1 MSTTTVTPIT
11 KHLSSDEAI
20 ERGYRLLIASLDSS
34 EFHLFVSNQFDI
46 SSDVKRD
53 RMRPQG
59 RSRRCFLL
67 STQSYLRQRLNSTLW
82 RPRPAAPEC
91 KPRARH
97 KQPEAAAAPW
107 DVRQPLQ
114 SGSEEGVTSSQ

>member
-46 SSDVKRD
+46 SSD
-53 RMRPQG
+53 G
-59 RSRRCFLL
+59 
-67 STQSYLRQRLNSTLW
+67 
-82 RPRPAAPEC
+82 PET
-91 KPRARH
+91 A
-97 KQPEAAAAPW
+97 
-107 DVRQPLQ
+107 
-114 SGSEEGVTSSQ
+114 